1 MNKSKFIKIMF
12 ILITV
17 FIVTACNLP
26 LNLGKNADID
36 DNDADNSV
44 QVSEE
49 APDIEIF
56 KEDVDPNP
64 VGLQEGLGSLDS
76 YMVTLFIRSTDS
88 KGALTEMTETVE
100 RSVVEKNSHTTTIS
114 RSFDPENDTEENN
127 STEETF
133 VIGNVT
139 CSGSGEDWTYSEM
152 TAQEKE
158 MLDVYKG
165 MIDVKPLID
174 NPQFV
179 GEETVN
185 GVETNHFT
193 FQVSGIGDSSG
204 SVATVNSGE
213 YWLAKD
219 GNYIVKYQLM
229 LEVQSAAEG
238 TEDSERSNIDA
249 SINLTN
255 INVPITFTLPQYC
268 VPVSE

>member
-1 MNKSKFIKIMF
+1 MF

-17 FIVTACNLP
+17 LIITACNLP
-26 LNLGKNADID
+26 LNLGKNAD
-36 DNDADNSV
+36 NDADNTF
-44 QVSEE
+44 QKTE
-49 APDIEIF
+49 APAQGVFAE
-56 KEDVDPNP
+56 KVDSKP

-76 YMVTLFIRSTDS
+76 YMVTLFIRSTNS

-100 RSVVEKNSHTTTIS
+100 RSVVDKNSHTTSIS

-127 STEETF
+127 STDETY

-165 MIDVKPLID
+165 MVDVIPLID
-174 NPQFV
+174 NPQFIS
-179 GEETVN
+179 EETVN
-185 GVETNHFT
+185 GVDTNHFT
-193 FQVSGIGDSSG
+193 FQLSGIGDSSG
-204 SVATVNSGE
+204 SVATVNSGD
-213 YWLAKD
+213 YWLARD

-238 TEDSERSNIDA
+238 TQENETSNIQA
-249 SINLTN
+249 SIDLTN
-255 INVPITFTLPQYC
+255 INVPITFTLPQFC
-268 VPVSE
+268 VPSSE

>member
-1 MNKSKFIKIMF
+1 MNKPKLVKIVF

-26 LNLGKNADID
+26 IHLGNDSGGDSD
-36 DNDADNSV
+36 DTAQETKV
-44 QVSEE
+44 PAQGIFTEE
-49 APDIEIF
+49 
-56 KEDVDPNP
+56 VDPNP

-76 YMVTLFIRSTDS
+76 YRITLILHSSDS
-88 KGALTEMTETVE
+88 KGALTEMTETIE
-100 RSVVEKNSHTTTIS
+100 RSVVDKNSHTTTVS

-127 STEETF
+127 STDETYI
-133 VIGNVT
+133 IGNVT

-152 TAQEKE
+152 TGQEKE

-165 MIDVKPLID
+165 MVDVLPLID
-174 NPQFV
+174 NPEFV
-179 GEETVN
+179 GEESIN
-185 GVETNHFT
+185 GVDANHFT

-204 SVATVNSGE
+204 SVANVNSGE

-238 TEDSERSNIDA
+238 TQDSETSNIEA
-249 SINLTN
+249 SIELTN

-268 VPVSE
+268 VPSSE

>member
-1 MNKSKFIKIMF
+1 MNKPKLIKIMF

-17 FIVTACNLP
+17 LIVTACNLP
-26 LNLGKNADID
+26 LNLDKNAD
-36 DNDADNSV
+36 NDAENTF
-44 QVSEE
+44 EE
-49 APDIEIF
+49 TDTPSQGVFAE
-56 KEDVDPNP
+56 KVDSKP

-76 YMVTLFIRSTDS
+76 YMLTLFLRSSDS

-100 RSVVEKNSHTTTIS
+100 RSVVDKNSHTTTVS

-127 STEETF
+127 STDETY

-165 MIDVKPLID
+165 MVDVIPLID
-174 NPQFV
+174 NPEFV
-179 GEETVN
+179 GEEMVN
-185 GVETNHFT
+185 GVDTNHFT
-193 FQVSGIGDSSG
+193 FQLSGIGDSSG
-204 SVATVNSGE
+204 SVATVNSGD

-219 GNYIVKYQLM
+219 GNYIVKYHLL

-238 TEDSERSNIDA
+238 TQENETSNIEA
-249 SINLTN
+249 SIDLTN

-268 VPVSE
+268 VPSSE

>member
-1 MNKSKFIKIMF
+1 MKKQKLIKIVF

-17 FIVTACNLP
+17 FIVMACNLP
-26 LNLGKNADID
+26 LNLQKDK
-36 DNDADNSV
+36 DNDTDTV
-44 QVSEE
+44 IQETE
-49 APDIEIF
+49 APVQGLFTE
-56 KEDVDPNP
+56 EVDPNP
-64 VGLQEGLGSLDS
+64 VGLQEGMGSLDS
-76 YMVTLFIRSTDS
+76 YRVTLFLHSSDS
-88 KGALTEMTETVE
+88 KGALTEMTETIE
-100 RSVVEKNSHTTTIS
+100 RSVVDKNSHTTTVS
-114 RSFDPENDTEENN
+114 RSFDPENDSEENN
-127 STEETF
+127 STDETY

-165 MIDVKPLID
+165 MIDVIPLID
-174 NPQFV
+174 DPEFV
-179 GEETVN
+179 GEETIN
-185 GVETNHFT
+185 GVDANHFT

-238 TEDSERSNIDA
+238 TEDSETSNIEV
-249 SINLTN
+249 SIDLTN

-268 VPVSE
+268 VPSSD

>member
-1 MNKSKFIKIMF
+1 MNKPKLIKIMF

-26 LNLGKNADID
+26 IHLGKNADM
-36 DNDADNSV
+36 DADNTSQAAETPAQGV
-44 QVSEE
+44 FAE
-49 APDIEIF
+49 
-56 KEDVDPNP
+56 KVDSKP

-76 YMVTLFIRSTDS
+76 YLITLFLRSSDS
-88 KGALTEMTETVE
+88 KGALTEMTETIE
-100 RSVVEKNSHTTTIS
+100 RSVVDSNSHTTTIS
-114 RSFDPENDTEENN
+114 KSFDPENDSEENN
-127 STEETF
+127 STEETY

-139 CSGSGEDWTYSEM
+139 CTGSGEDWTYSDM

-165 MIDVKPLID
+165 MVDVIPLID
-174 NPQFV
+174 NPEFV

-185 GVETNHFT
+185 GIDANHFA
-193 FQVSGIGDSSG
+193 FKVSGIGDSSG
-204 SVATVNSGE
+204 SVATVNSGD

-219 GNYIVKYQLM
+219 GNYIVKYHLL

-238 TEDSERSNIDA
+238 TQDNETSNIEA
-249 SINLTN
+249 SIDLTN

-268 VPVSE
+268 VPSNE

>member
-1 MNKSKFIKIMF
+1 LYLHS
-12 ILITV
+12 
-17 FIVTACNLP
+17 
-26 LNLGKNADID
+26 
-36 DNDADNSV
+36 S
-44 QVSEE
+44 
-49 APDIEIF
+49 
-56 KEDVDPNP
+56 
-64 VGLQEGLGSLDS
+64 
-76 YMVTLFIRSTDS
+76 DS
-88 KGALTEMTETVE
+88 KGALTEMTETIE
-100 RSVVEKNSHTTTIS
+100 RSVIDKNSHTTTVS
-114 RSFDPENDTEENN
+114 KSFDPENDTEENN
-127 STEETF
+127 STDETY

-165 MIDVKPLID
+165 MIDVLPLID
-174 NPQFV
+174 DPEFV
-179 GEETVN
+179 GEETIN
-185 GVETNHFT
+185 GVDANHFT

-238 TEDSERSNIDA
+238 TQDSETSNIEV
-249 SINLTN
+249 SIDLTN

-268 VPVSE
+268 VPSSD